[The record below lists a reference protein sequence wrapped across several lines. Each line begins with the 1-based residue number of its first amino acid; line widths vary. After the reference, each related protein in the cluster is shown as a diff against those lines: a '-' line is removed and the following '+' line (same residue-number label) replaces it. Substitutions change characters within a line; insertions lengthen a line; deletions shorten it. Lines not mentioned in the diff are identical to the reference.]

1 MARLAEGQPGREVC
15 GFVVRRGA
23 GAVEVLEVANVAAPD
38 RAAAAFE
45 LDPAEEL
52 RLLQRLAAEGGE
64 VLAIFHSHLDAPAI
78 PSPSDVAGAFG
89 DGVPL
94 WPGVEHVI
102 VSVRAGRAAEVR
114 RYRAVQGA
122 LVPAGAPEPN
132 CA

>member
-1 MARLAEGQPGREVC
+1 MARLAEGQPSREVC

-23 GAVEVLEVANVAAPD
+23 GAVEVRELANVAAP
-38 RAAAAFE
+38 AAAAFE

-52 RLLQRLAAEGGE
+52 RLLEGLASEGGE
-64 VLAIFHSHLDAPAI
+64 VLAIFHSHLDAPAT
-78 PSPSDVAGAFG
+78 PSPSDVAGAFS

-102 VSVRAGRAAEVR
+102 VSLRAGRAAEVR
-114 RYRAVQGA
+114 RYRAARGA
-122 LVPAGAPEPN
+122 LLPVGPPEPN